1 MNNNYKNG
9 IAFNMFKPSDRW
21 SDYMTSKKNL
31 NAVQVK
37 ELLVDNM
44 ETNNTNPHASHLRR
58 GANAIQGL
66 ESNFKRRRN
75 RIPRTPIG
83 LEKLNKEDSPSEEDT
98 EGSDSE
104 SPAFDPTSPPYSVE
118 DPGSRH
124 DTGIHTCSRTGTRC
138 GFNILIKKRN
148 RFII

>member
-1 MNNNYKNG
+1 
-9 IAFNMFKPSDRW
+9 MFKPSDRW
-21 SDYMTSKKNL
+21 SDYMTSKTNL

-66 ESNFKRRRN
+66 ESNFKRKRN
-75 RIPRTPIG
+75 RRPITPLG
-83 LEKLNKEDSPSEEDT
+83 LKKINELDSSSDEYT
-98 EGSDSE
+98 EGSDSA

-118 DPGSRH
+118 
-124 DTGIHTCSRTGTRC
+124 TTE
-138 GFNILIKKRN
+138 
-148 RFII
+148 

>member
-1 MNNNYKNG
+1 
-9 IAFNMFKPSDRW
+9 MFKPSDSW

-83 LEKLNKEDSPSEEDT
+83 LEKLNKD
-98 EGSDSE
+98 GQ
-104 SPAFDPTSPPYSVE
+104 
-118 DPGSRH
+118 
-124 DTGIHTCSRTGTRC
+124 
-138 GFNILIKKRN
+138 L
-148 RFII
+148 